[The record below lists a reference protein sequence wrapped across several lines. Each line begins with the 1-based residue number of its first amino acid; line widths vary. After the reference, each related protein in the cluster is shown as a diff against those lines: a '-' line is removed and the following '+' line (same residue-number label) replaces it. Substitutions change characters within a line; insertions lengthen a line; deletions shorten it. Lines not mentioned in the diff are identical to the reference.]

1 MPGHPVPTIDIE
13 PFVKDGEAGR
23 DAVAGAVGRACE
35 ETGFFA
41 IAGHGVEEETVDE
54 LRRQAVA
61 FFALPEA
68 RKRLVERPADRIS
81 RGWNSLGD
89 RALAYSLGTDTP
101 PDLQESFA
109 IGPVAV
115 PDDAYHS
122 CARARAFFAPNIW
135 PAGRPEFR
143 ASMEGYFRLMEGLSH
158 TVMRIF
164 ARALGQ
170 ADCYFDDRIDRH
182 SSSLR
187 LIRYPGRTDG
197 AAEGQRRAGEHHDY
211 GSLTILRGDNLPGGL
226 QVKLRHGDWIDVV
239 RPDGGF
245 ICNIGDAMMRWTND
259 RWVSTLHPGRPAVG
273 RRQPRPDLDRVLPQ
287 PQLRRRDTLHRRRR
301 RAGQVPAIGLRFLLC
316 RQAPARFLRR
326 TAAAGNAGGSVR
338 RLDDAGGGMH
348 RRACKARRLMR

>member
-13 PFVKDGEAGR
+13 PFVKGGEGER

-41 IAGHGVEEETVDE
+41 IAGHGVKEETVDE

-135 PAGRPEFR
+135 PAEQPEFR
-143 ASMEGYFRLMEGLSH
+143 ASMEGYFRLMEGVSH

-259 RWVSTLHPGRPAVG
+259 RWVSTLHRVGLPSDADSPDRISIVFFHNPNYDAEIRCIAADGEPARYPPSAFDSFYV
-273 RRQPRPDLDRVLPQ
+273 DK
-287 PQLRRRDTLHRRRR
+287 LRRGSFG
-301 RAGQVPAIGLRFLLC
+301 AQ
-316 RQAPARFLRR
+316 Q
-326 TAAAGNAGGSVR
+326 TATTPAAG
-338 RLDDAGGGMH
+338 
-348 RRACKARRLMR
+348 

>member
-1 MPGHPVPTIDIE
+1 MAEEPVE
-13 PFVKDGEAGR
+13 
-23 DAVAGAVGRACE
+23 
-35 ETGFFA
+35 
-41 IAGHGVEEETVDE
+41 E
-54 LRRQAVA
+54 LRRQAVK

-89 RALAYSLGTDTP
+89 RALAYSLGKDTP

-109 IGPVAV
+109 MGPVAV
-115 PDDAYHS
+115 PDDAYYS
-122 CARARAFFAPNIW
+122 CERARAFFAPNIW
-135 PAGRPEFR
+135 PQGRPEFR
-143 ASMEGYFRLMEGLSH
+143 DSMERYYRLMEDLSH

-170 ADCYFDDRIDRH
+170 ADSYFDDRIDRH

-197 AAEGQRRAGEHHDY
+197 AAQGQRRAGEHHDY

-226 QVKLRHGDWIDVV
+226 QVKLRHGGWIDVV

-259 RWVSTLHPGRPAVG
+259 RWVSTLHRVG
-273 RRQPRPDLDRVLPQ
+273 LPSGADSPDRISIVFFHNPNYDAEISCIAAEGEAPRYPPSAFDSFYIGK
-287 PQLRRRDTLHRRRR
+287 LRR
-301 RAGQVPAIGLRFLLC
+301 GSFG
-316 RQAPARFLRR
+316 APPPP
-326 TAAAGNAGGSVR
+326 AAG
-338 RLDDAGGGMH
+338 
-348 RRACKARRLMR
+348 

>member
-259 RWVSTLHPGRPAVG
+259 RWVSTLHRVGLPSGAGSPDRISIVFFHNPNYDAEIRCIAADGEPARYPPSAFDSFYVDKL
-273 RRQPRPDLDRVLPQ
+273 RRGSFGAQQPRATP
-287 PQLRRRDTLHRRRR
+287 
-301 RAGQVPAIGLRFLLC
+301 AGAS
-316 RQAPARFLRR
+316 
-326 TAAAGNAGGSVR
+326 GG
-338 RLDDAGGGMH
+338 
-348 RRACKARRLMR
+348 

>member
-23 DAVAGAVGRACE
+23 DAVAHAVGRACE

-259 RWVSTLHPGRPAVG
+259 RWVSTLHRVGLPSGAGSPDRISIVFFHNPNYDAEIRCIAADGEPARYPPSAFDSFYVDKL
-273 RRQPRPDLDRVLPQ
+273 RRGSFGAQQPRA
-287 PQLRRRDTLHRRRR
+287 TL
-301 RAGQVPAIGLRFLLC
+301 AGAS
-316 RQAPARFLRR
+316 
-326 TAAAGNAGGSVR
+326 GG
-338 RLDDAGGGMH
+338 
-348 RRACKARRLMR
+348 